1 MKGFD
6 IWHAQWG
13 GEGLGPERPIMDA
26 NHTFGEQGLLMR
38 SMICGQ
44 IRDLATILLAPF
56 LLNAAQSIGL
66 MGPFH

>member
-1 MKGFD
+1 MKELD
-6 IWHAQWG
+6 IWHAQVS
-13 GEGLGPERPIMDA
+13 EEALEPERPIIDA
-26 NHTFGEQGLLMR
+26 HHTFGEQGPLMR